1 VASSFVGKVCNH
13 FENVTDPRVNR
24 GDNYP
29 LIEMMFVA
37 LVTVHTLG
45 KSWN

>member
-1 VASSFVGKVCNH
+1 MASTCVDKIRKH
-13 FENVTDPRVNR
+13 FENVTDTRVNR

-37 LVTVHTLG
+37 LCAAICEC
-45 KSWN
+45 NA